1 MFVASAAAFGS
12 LLSFE
17 SLVLSLNPAMPS
29 ACVLPAGPES
39 RVHYFQSLAPSVGG
53 GNQKNPVIFLSPL
66 HIFPSIA
73 ASILKLFPLFPIH
86 FYFLIICQTRDVLLF
101 EIDSKYAKFAS

>member
-29 ACVLPAGPES
+29 ACILPVGPES
-39 RVHYFQSLAPSVGG
+39 RVHCFQSLAPSVGG
-53 GNQKNPVIFLSPL
+53 KKQKQKTL
-66 HIFPSIA
+66 
-73 ASILKLFPLFPIH
+73 
-86 FYFLIICQTRDVLLF
+86 
-101 EIDSKYAKFAS
+101 